1 MRHLGFG
8 KTDVKQETLAAR
20 FAPDSFGAALYPQL
34 TFESDALMLGAGAK
48 LACAKRSSAAPI
60 DEPRLEAVLAVAYGR
75 PIDKL
80 PLAHPRRA
88 VEKMREG
95 DVASALMHLALTGL
109 GKLSQPK
116 EAAWRLLAAEGLM
129 GSGVEPHM
137 ILRAFALNGP
147 PDGRWTSQDFG
158 VAFFRCVQHCMEE
171 QDWPEWRK
179 HFANNQ
185 LLEALAGLCT
195 PWRCEQV
202 CG

>member
-80 PLAHPRRA
+80 PLAHARRA
-88 VEKMREG
+88 VERMREG
-95 DVASALMHLALTGL
+95 DLASALMHLALTGL

-129 GSGVEPHM
+129 GSGVDACM
-137 ILRAFALNGP
+137 I
-147 PDGRWTSQDFG
+147 
-158 VAFFRCVQHCMEE
+158 
-171 QDWPEWRK
+171 
-179 HFANNQ
+179 
-185 LLEALAGLCT
+185 
-195 PWRCEQV
+195 
-202 CG
+202 